1 MSTTATAVA
10 SESFSNDYLIDQGRE
25 LLTVFHM
32 TSLTDERVRDLHA
45 TAAELRS
52 ARGVHRAISGLP
64 AIRMWAGT
72 TLMALGEALVS
83 GVQPVKA
90 GRAVR

>member
-1 MSTTATAVA
+1 M
-10 SESFSNDYLIDQGRE
+10 
-25 LLTVFHM
+25 FHM
-32 TSLTDERVRDLHA
+32 TTMTDERLRDLRT

-52 ARGVHRAISGLP
+52 ARSEPHAISGLS

-72 TLMALGEALVS
+72 SLMAMGEALVS

-90 GRAVR
+90 GRAAR

>member
-1 MSTTATAVA
+1 M
-10 SESFSNDYLIDQGRE
+10 
-25 LLTVFHM
+25 FHM
-32 TSLTDERVRDLHA
+32 TALTDERIRDLHA

-52 ARGVHRAISGLP
+52 IHGERRAISGP
-64 AIRMWAGT
+64 SGIRMWAGT

-83 GVQPVKA
+83 GAQPVKA

>member
-1 MSTTATAVA
+1 M
-10 SESFSNDYLIDQGRE
+10 
-25 LLTVFHM
+25 FHM
-32 TSLTDERVRDLHA
+32 TSLTYERIRDLHT

-52 ARGVHRAISGLP
+52 ARGERRSISGLP

-72 TLMALGEALVS
+72 TLMDMGEALVS

>member
-1 MSTTATAVA
+1 M
-10 SESFSNDYLIDQGRE
+10 
-25 LLTVFHM
+25 FHM
-32 TSLTDERVRDLHA
+32 TSLTDERIRDLHT

-52 ARGVHRAISGLP
+52 ARGEHRAISGVL
-64 AIRMWAGT
+64 ALRLWAGT
-72 TLMALGEALVS
+72 TLMAMGEALVS